1 MSATHHYALFAHMCV
16 EHGLTLLESEMD
28 EIERILTPGLHKA
41 QREAEEAQARL
52 VDAENKL
59 ETAKE
64 LLRSVLPGLQE
75 LRVYDLSFYQR
86 HFYADIPSIKAFIS
100 ATKAH

>member
-1 MSATHHYALFAHMCV
+1 MSTTHRYALFAHMSA

-41 QREAEEAQARL
+41 QRAEEAQARL
-52 VDAENKL
+52 VDAQNKL

-86 HFYADIPSIKAFIS
+86 HFYADIPSIKAFIGEAS
-100 ATKAH
+100 